1 MSAPADL
8 YVRDGSRFVLYSEAR
23 QHTPPIPEPRRH
35 VELPVDDDGLPL
47 PSAEH
52 PVVEVR
58 PGAWRVYAPIC
69 PHGHYR
75 GCRVRGCPG
84 PS

>member
-1 MSAPADL
+1 VSADL
-8 YVRDGSRFVLYSEAR
+8 YVRDGSRFVLYDERA
-23 QHTPPIPEPRRH
+23 QHTPPIPVPT
-35 VELPVDDDGLPL
+35 PNG
-47 PSAEH
+47 PSPER

-58 PGAWRVYAPIC
+58 PGVFEVYAPIC

-75 GCRVRGCPG
+75 GCRRRGCPG